1 MIFIVDPNLPDDE
14 SETQAPFIEIL
25 IQNAMLNVFNRKYKT
40 ENKAGSRPSPFLD
53 SLPCNISEHSRI
65 KA

>member
-25 IQNAMLNVFNRKYKT
+25 IQNATLNVFTRKYRT
-40 ENKAGSRPSPFLD
+40 ENKDGSRPSPFLD
-53 SLPCNISEHSRI
+53 SLPWSISEHSRI
-65 KA
+65 KD

>member
-25 IQNAMLNVFNRKYKT
+25 IQNAVLNVFNTKYRT
-40 ENKAGSRPSPFLD
+40 ENKDGSRPSPFFD
-53 SLPCNISEHSRI
+53 SLPWSYQ
-65 KA
+65 

>member
-14 SETQAPFIEIL
+14 SETQAPFMEIL
-25 IQNAMLNVFNRKYKT
+25 IQNATLNMFNRKYRAERKD
-40 ENKAGSRPSPFLD
+40 GSRPSPFLD
-53 SLPCNISEHSRI
+53 SLPWSISEHSRI

>member
-25 IQNAMLNVFNRKYKT
+25 IQNATLNVFNRKYGT
-40 ENKAGSRPSPFLD
+40 ENKDGSRPSPFLD
-53 SLPCNISEHSRI
+53 SLLWSISEHSRI

>member
-25 IQNAMLNVFNRKYKT
+25 IQNATLNVFTRKYRT
-40 ENKAGSRPSPFLD
+40 EHKDGSRPSSFLD
-53 SLPCNISEHSRI
+53 SLPWSISEHSRI

>member
-25 IQNAMLNVFNRKYKT
+25 IQNATLNVFTR
-40 ENKAGSRPSPFLD
+40 
-53 SLPCNISEHSRI
+53 
-65 KA
+65 